1 MELAVSLM
9 LILLGFINVRSFIN
23 SVLQRTRFA
32 GDPTP
37 MVVAHAHCSDGHF
50 HSHSLPASDGHTTLP
65 WIDHA
70 LGGKGIYVYLRPLVV
85 GVVHGMAGSAAI
97 ALLVLTTIH
106 NPRWAV
112 AYLLLFG
119 IGTVAGMVLI
129 TVSMASTFRMFGITN
144 GKWSQRLALVS
155 GLLSVAF
162 GGLIAIQIVLFNGL
176 FTAHPIWM
184 PK

>member
-1 MELAVSLM
+1 M
-9 LILLGFINVRSFIN
+9 
-23 SVLQRTRFA
+23 
-32 GDPTP
+32 
-37 MVVAHAHCSDGHF
+37 
-50 HSHSLPASDGHTTLP
+50 
-65 WIDHA
+65 
-70 LGGKGIYVYLRPLVV
+70 

-97 ALLVLTTIH
+97 ALLVLATIR

-129 TVSMASTFRMFGITN
+129 TVSMASTFRMFGIASGT
-144 GKWSQRLALVS
+144 WSQRMALIS

-162 GGLIAIQIVLFNGL
+162 GGLVAIQIVLFNGL
-176 FTAHPIWM
+176 FTAHPIWT